1 MHEDQLDALALLK
14 QLGGGPVAAA
24 RNLNE
29 DETPRIAPARDMRP
43 ARPAP
48 PTPAQDALSRLRMN
62 PRQGPSS
69 MSAAQPSVIEQLLM
83 ALGVSK
89 GR

>member
-1 MHEDQLDALALLK
+1 MHEDQLDALALLT

-29 DETPRIAPARDMRP
+29 DETPRVAPARDMRP
-43 ARPAP
+43 ARPVP
-48 PTPAQDALSRLRMN
+48 PTPAQEALTRLRQS
-62 PRQGPSS
+62 PRPGPSS

-83 ALGVSK
+83 ALGVK
-89 GR
+89 R